1 MFLTKIE
8 INGFKSFAQ
17 KTVLDFSESGT
28 EKPPKDSRKLK
39 PLTPFTQGVEKG
51 ITAIVGP
58 NGSGKSNVA
67 DALKWVM
74 GEQSMKSLRGK
85 KSSDIIFAGSSSKS
99 RLGSAQVSI
108 FLDNS
113 DKSIPIDYEEVV
125 IARKIY
131 QSGESEYLINGSKVR
146 LGDVLELLAKA
157 GVGQRSYSIV
167 DQGMADRLL
176 NATPMERRIII
187 EEAAGVREYQMKKE
201 KSQRKLKST
210 TKNLQRAKELLVE
223 IEPHLRLLKRQYNK
237 AQKGEVYIEELRAKQ
252 NELYKFLWSE
262 LTISKT
268 KFLGQQEVSEKKV
281 NIFQKEINDL
291 SDNIK
296 KESENSVSYKEEIS
310 QLEQEKRGVSE
321 ELNNLERKLVI
332 DEGRVELERERLQRI
347 QEIES
352 VPVNT
357 NLIKKE
363 LEKIKNK
370 QEEFIEKVTGI
381 KDVKDVATLK
391 KYAQKIARELQSLY
405 EAVIK
410 GRVEKKKPSAEIAK
424 QKKENDDKIA
434 RLNKFI
440 KEKQIRRDKFSKQVS
455 VLNDKIDALVKK
467 DNDERRAS
475 IEMEDQLR
483 KKRFEIDKL
492 KNELNSYQI
501 ELAKLEVKEEDLRGQ
516 IKIEMKM
523 NPEKLMTEQNL
534 ALRAKQGERK
544 AEPLVKSEIK
554 EIDVSEYTSRI
565 YWLKMQMEQIGG
577 IDEEVIDE
585 YKETQQRY
593 DFLVKESEDLREA
606 MKKLEK
612 VIIEM
617 DEQIKGKFAEAF
629 RVINKEFGHY
639 FKIIFNGG
647 SARLEKVD
655 IEMRGKKQIDAEGN
669 SIKKGS
675 VDDLSEDEEDDEE
688 EKETQIGVEVVVN
701 PPGKKIANVGMLSG
715 GERTLTSLALLF
727 AIISHNPP
735 PFALLDEV
743 EAALDEANSRR
754 FGKILSELADQ
765 TQFILITHNRQ
776 VMKEAMVIY
785 GVTMRGDGVSEL
797 LSIKL
802 EGAEKY
808 AE

>member
-28 EKPPKDSRKLK
+28 EVKSQRSKVKGNLSVATKSEQSNSIG
-39 PLTPFTQGVEKG
+39 TEKG

-85 KSSDIIFAGSSSKS
+85 KSSDIIFAGSDSKS

-108 FLDNS
+108 YLDNS
-113 DKSIPIDYEEVV
+113 DKSLPIDYEEVV
-125 IARKIY
+125 ITRKIY

-157 GVGQRSYSIV
+157 GIGQRSYSIV
-167 DQGMADRLL
+167 NQGMADRLL
-176 NATPMERRIII
+176 NATPIERRIII
-187 EEAAGVREYQMKKE
+187 EEAAGVKEYQMKKE

-210 TKNLQRAKELLVE
+210 TKNLQRAKELLAE

-237 AQKGEVYIEELRAKQ
+237 AQKGEVYIEELREKQ
-252 NELYKFLWSE
+252 NILYKFLWYE
-262 LTISKT
+262 LSNNK
-268 KFLGQQEVSEKKV
+268 KNFLDKQVIVEKDVDK
-281 NIFQKEINDL
+281 FQKEIYAL
-291 SDNIK
+291 SDKI
-296 KESENSVSYKEEIS
+296 KEESQNAIS
-310 QLEQEKRGVSE
+310 HQDEINKLEQERRQTSQK
-321 ELNNLERKLVI
+321 LNDLERALVI
-332 DEGRVELERERLQRI
+332 EEGRI
-347 QEIES
+347 
-352 VPVNT
+352 
-357 NLIKKE
+357 E
-363 LEKIKNK
+363 LEKDKLKQIQKIELVSVDTDLIKNHLEEIK
-370 QEEFIEKVTGI
+370 QRQEELLKKIKLAKDTKAIHELEQYVKKVI
-381 KDVKDVATLK
+381 KD
-391 KYAQKIARELQSLY
+391 LQNLY

-410 GRVEKKKPSAEIAK
+410 GKVEKKKPLAEIKK
-424 QKKENDDKIA
+424 QEKINNQRIADLDKSIDRT
-434 RLNKFI
+434 RLTRNKVV
-440 KEKQIRRDKFSKQVS
+440 KQVDE
-455 VLNDKIDALVKK
+455 LTKKIETLIEK
-467 DNDERRAS
+467 DNKERRTS
-475 IEMEDQLR
+475 IEMEDKLR
-483 KKRFEIDKL
+483 KKRFEVDKF

-501 ELAKLEVKEEDLRGQ
+501 ELAKLEVKEDDLRKQ
-516 IKIEMKM
+516 IMAELKIS
-523 NPEKLMTEQNL
+523 PEKLKLSDISKKLNV
-534 ALRAKQGERK
+534 
-544 AEPLVKSEIK
+544 PEI
-554 EIDVSEYTSRI
+554 TSRI
-565 YWLKMQMEQIGG
+565 YWLKMQLEQIGG
-577 IDEEVIDE
+577 IDEEVVEE

-593 DFLVKESEDLREA
+593 DFLTKESNDLQQA

-612 VIIEM
+612 VIVEM
-617 DEQIKGKFAEAF
+617 DEQIKGKFSKAYKS
-629 RVINKEFGHY
+629 INKEFQNY

-647 SARLEKVD
+647 RANLEKIKIETKGSRKEVDENSANNLEED
-655 IEMRGKKQIDAEGN
+655 IEGK
-669 SIKKGS
+669 
-675 VDDLSEDEEDDEE
+675 EE
-688 EKETQIGVEVVVN
+688 EREIQIGVEVVVS
-701 PPGKKIANVGMLSG
+701 PPGKKISNLGMLSG
-715 GERTLTSLALLF
+715 GERTLTSIALLF

-754 FGKILSELADQ
+754 FGNILKKLAGH

-776 VMKEAMVIY
+776 VMKEAAIVY

>member
-17 KTVLDFSESGT
+17 KTVLDFSESGGVSIGDVMSKGN
-28 EKPPKDSRKLK
+28 ENENRK
-39 PLTPFTQGVEKG
+39 GINEKG

-125 IARKIY
+125 ISRKIY
-131 QSGESEYLINGSKVR
+131 QSGESEYLINKSKVR
-146 LGDVLELLAKA
+146 LGDVLELLAKS
-157 GVGQRSYSIV
+157 GVGQRSYSII

-176 NATPMERRIII
+176 NATSIERRIII
-187 EEAAGVREYQMKKE
+187 EEAAGVKGYQMKKE

-210 TKNLQRAKELLVE
+210 TKNLQRAKELLAE

-237 AQKGEVYIEELRAKQ
+237 AQKGEVYIEELKEKQ
-252 NELYKFLWSE
+252 DGLYKFLWNE
-262 LTISKT
+262 LITSKS
-268 KFLGQQEVSEKKV
+268 KFLEQQEVSEKKV
-281 NIFQKEINDL
+281 NNFQSEINEL
-291 SDNIK
+291 SDKIK

-310 QLEQEKRGVSE
+310 QLEQEKRDILE
-321 ELNNLERKLVI
+321 DLNNLERKLVI
-332 DEGRVELERERLQRI
+332 DEGRVELEKERLERI

-352 VPVNT
+352 VLVNT
-357 NLIKKE
+357 NLIKKR
-363 LEKIKNK
+363 LEKIKSRQNELIK
-370 QEEFIEKVTGI
+370 KIIGI
-381 KDVKDVATLK
+381 KNIRDISSLK
-391 KYAQKIARELQSLY
+391 YYAQKVVTELQSLY
-405 EAVIK
+405 EAIIK
-410 GRVEKKKPSAEIAK
+410 GRVEKKKPTKEIAE
-424 QKKENDDKIA
+424 QKKKNNKKIA
-434 RLNKFI
+434 KFNKFI
-440 KEKQIRRDKFSKQVS
+440 KEKQIKRDKLSKQITE
-455 VLNDKIDALVKK
+455 LNSKIDGLVKK
-467 DNDERRAS
+467 DNDERRTS

-483 KKRFEIDKL
+483 RKRFEIDSL
-492 KNELNSYQI
+492 KNELNGYQI

-523 NPEKLMTEQNL
+523 EPEKLLSEQKAGLL
-534 ALRAKQGERK
+534 AN
-544 AEPLVKSEIK
+544 SEIK
-554 EIDVSEYTSRI
+554 EVDVSGYTSRI

-577 IDEEVIDE
+577 IDAEVIDE

-593 DFLVKESEDLREA
+593 DFLIKESEDLNEA

-612 VIIEM
+612 VIVEM

-629 RVINKEFGHY
+629 RVINKEFKHY

-647 SARLEKVD
+647 SARLERID
-655 IEMRGKKQIDAEGN
+655 IEMRGKKLTGE
-669 SIKKGS
+669 
-675 VDDLSEDEEDDEE
+675 EDENMDEDGEE
-688 EKETQIGVEVVVN
+688 DKEKKETRVGVEVIVD
-701 PPGKKIANVGMLSG
+701 PPGKKISNVGMLSG
-715 GERTLTSLALLF
+715 GERALTSLALLF

-754 FGKILSELADQ
+754 FVKILQKLTNK

-776 VMKEAMVIY
+776 VMKEASVIY

-808 AE
+808 VE

>member
-17 KTVLDFSESGT
+17 KTVLDFSESGM
-28 EKPPKDSRKLK
+28 EVESKKSNVKSNLSVAIKSKQPNNK
-39 PLTPFTQGVEKG
+39 GVEKG

-85 KSSDIIFAGSSSKS
+85 KSRDIIFAGSDTKS

-108 FLDNS
+108 FLNNS

-125 IARKIY
+125 ITRKIY

-146 LGDVLELLAKA
+146 LGDVLELLAKT

-176 NATPMERRIII
+176 NATPIERRVII
-187 EEAAGVREYQMKKE
+187 EEAAGVKEYQMKKE

-210 TKNLQRAKELLVE
+210 TKNLQRAQELLVE

-237 AQKGEVYIEELRAKQ
+237 AQKGEIYIEELKEKQ
-252 NELYKFLWSE
+252 NDLYKFLWSE
-262 LTISKT
+262 LITSKT
-268 KFLGQQEVSEKKV
+268 KFLKQQEDAEKTV
-281 NIFQKEINDL
+281 NSFQEEINEL

-296 KESENSVSYKEEIS
+296 KESENSVSHKEEIS
-310 QLEQEKRGVSE
+310 KLEQEKRIVSQQ
-321 ELNNLERKLVI
+321 LNDLERSLVI
-332 DEGRVELERERLQRI
+332 EEGRVELEKEKLKRI
-347 QEIES
+347 QEIET

-357 NLIKKE
+357 SLIKKE
-363 LEKIKNK
+363 LEKIKTK
-370 QEEFIEKVTGI
+370 QDELIKKVIEI
-381 KDVKDVATLK
+381 KDIKDMATLK
-391 KYAQKIARELQSLY
+391 EYAQTVAREIQNLY
-405 EAVIK
+405 ESVIK
-410 GRVEKKKPSAEIAK
+410 GRVEKKKPSKEIAE
-424 QKKENDDKIA
+424 QKKKNDEKIA
-434 RLNKFI
+434 KLNKFI
-440 KEKQIRRDKFSKQVS
+440 KDKQIKRDKFSKQVLE
-455 VLNDKIDALVKK
+455 LNDKIDALVEK
-467 DNDERRAS
+467 DNKERRAS

-492 KNELNSYQI
+492 KSELNSCQI
-501 ELAKLEVKEEDLRGQ
+501 ELAKLGVKEDDLRGQ
-516 IKIEMKM
+516 IQVEMKM
-523 NPEKLMTEQNL
+523 NPEKFLLKN
-534 ALRAKQGERK
+534 
-544 AEPLVKSEIK
+544 VSEIN
-554 EIDVSEYTSRI
+554 VSEYTSRI
-565 YWLKMQMEQIGG
+565 YWLKIQLEQIGG
-577 IDEEVIDE
+577 IDMEVIEE
-585 YKETQQRY
+585 YKETQRRY

-612 VIIEM
+612 VIVEM

-629 RVINKEFGHY
+629 RIINKEFGHY

-655 IEMRGKKQIDAEGN
+655 IEMRGKKQIDDEGN

-675 VDDLSEDEEDDEE
+675 VDDLSEDEEDEE
-688 EKETQIGVEVVVN
+688 EKEMQTGVEVVVS

-754 FGKILSELADQ
+754 FGKILSELADR

-776 VMKEAMVIY
+776 VMREAAVIY
-785 GVTMRGDGVSEL
+785 GVTMRGDGISEL
-797 LSIKL
+797 LSIRL

>member
-28 EKPPKDSRKLK
+28 EKSPKDSRKLK

-357 NLIKKE
+357 SLIKKE

-516 IKIEMKM
+516 IQIEMKM

-534 ALRAKQGERK
+534 ALRAKQG
-544 AEPLVKSEIK
+544 
-554 EIDVSEYTSRI
+554 
-565 YWLKMQMEQIGG
+565 
-577 IDEEVIDE
+577 
-585 YKETQQRY
+585 
-593 DFLVKESEDLREA
+593 
-606 MKKLEK
+606 
-612 VIIEM
+612 
-617 DEQIKGKFAEAF
+617 
-629 RVINKEFGHY
+629 
-639 FKIIFNGG
+639 
-647 SARLEKVD
+647 
-655 IEMRGKKQIDAEGN
+655 
-669 SIKKGS
+669 
-675 VDDLSEDEEDDEE
+675 
-688 EKETQIGVEVVVN
+688 
-701 PPGKKIANVGMLSG
+701 
-715 GERTLTSLALLF
+715 
-727 AIISHNPP
+727 
-735 PFALLDEV
+735 
-743 EAALDEANSRR
+743 
-754 FGKILSELADQ
+754 
-765 TQFILITHNRQ
+765 
-776 VMKEAMVIY
+776 
-785 GVTMRGDGVSEL
+785 
-797 LSIKL
+797 
-802 EGAEKY
+802 
-808 AE
+808 

>member
-1 MFLTKIE
+1 MLLTKIE

-17 KTVLDFSESGT
+17 KTILDFSEKNSNKQ
-28 EKPPKDSRKLK
+28 EVS
-39 PLTPFTQGVEKG
+39 EKG

-67 DALKWVM
+67 DALKWVL

-85 KSSDIIFAGSSSKS
+85 KASDIIFAGSSSKS

-108 FLDNS
+108 YLDNS

-125 IARKIY
+125 ITRKIY
-131 QSGESEYLINGSKVR
+131 QNGDSEYLINKSRVR

-167 DQGMADRLL
+167 NQGMADKLL
-176 NATPMERRIII
+176 NATPIERRIII
-187 EEAAGVREYQMKKE
+187 EEAAGVKEYQMKKE

-210 TKNLQRAKELLVE
+210 TKNLQRAKELLAE

-237 AQKGEVYIEELRAKQ
+237 AQKGEVYIEELKEKQ
-252 NELYKFLWSE
+252 DGLYKFLWSE
-262 LTISKT
+262 LVTSKS
-268 KFLGQQEVSEKKV
+268 KFLKQQEESEKKV
-281 NIFQKEINDL
+281 NNLQEEINEL
-291 SDNIK
+291 SDKIK
-296 KESENSVSYKEEIS
+296 EESENSVSYKEEIS
-310 QLEQEKRGVSE
+310 QLEQEKRKISE

-332 DEGRVELERERLQRI
+332 DEGRVELEKERLQRI

-363 LEKIKNK
+363 LEKIKTRQSELVK
-370 QEEFIEKVTGI
+370 KVAETKDI
-381 KDVKDVATLK
+381 KEIPSLRE
-391 KYAQKIARELQSLY
+391 YAQEVLGELQNLY

-410 GRVEKKKPSAEIAK
+410 GRVEKKKPTKEIAE
-424 QKKENDDKIA
+424 QKKKNDEKITK
-434 RLNKFI
+434 LNKFI
-440 KEKQIRRDKFSKQVS
+440 KERQIKRDALSDQVAK
-455 VLNDKIDALVKK
+455 LNDKIDALVKK

-483 KKRFEIDKL
+483 KKRFEIDTL

-501 ELAKLEVKEEDLRGQ
+501 ELAKLEVKEDDLRGQ
-516 IKIEMKM
+516 IKAEMKM
-523 NPEKLMTEQNL
+523 EPEKLVDEQGL
-534 ALRAKQGERK
+534 ASRAMRSEGEAR
-544 AEPLVKSEIK
+544 PLAKSDIQ
-554 EIDVSEYTSRI
+554 EIDVAECTSRI
-565 YWLKMQMEQIGG
+565 YWLKMQLEQIGG
-577 IDEEVIDE
+577 IDAEVIDE

-593 DFLVKESEDLREA
+593 DFLVKESEDLNQA
-606 MKKLEK
+606 MKKLET
-612 VIIEM
+612 VIVEM

-629 RVINKEFGHY
+629 KIINKEFKHY

-647 SARLEKVD
+647 NARLEKVNIALPRRINQGLKGEED
-655 IEMRGKKQIDAEGN
+655 INVENTNEN
-669 SIKKGS
+669 
-675 VDDLSEDEEDDEE
+675 DDEE
-688 EKETQIGVEVVVN
+688 EKETRVGVEVIVN

-776 VMKEAMVIY
+776 IMKEARIIY
-785 GVTMRGDGVSEL
+785 GVTMRGDGLSEL

>member
-1 MFLTKIE
+1 MFLIKIE

-17 KTVLDFSESGT
+17 KTVLDFSESGGLSIGDVMSIGS
-28 EKPPKDSRKLK
+28 KKNDGSKKSNKKD
-39 PLTPFTQGVEKG
+39 EKG

-74 GEQSMKSLRGK
+74 GEQSMKSIRGK
-85 KSSDIIFAGSSSKS
+85 KSSDIIFAGSDSKS

-108 FLDNS
+108 YLDNS
-113 DKSIPIDYEEVV
+113 DKSIPIDYGEVV
-125 IARKIY
+125 ISRKIY

-146 LGDVLELLAKA
+146 LGDILELLAKA

-176 NATPMERRIII
+176 NATPIERRVII
-187 EEAAGVREYQMKKE
+187 EEAAGVKEYQMKKE

-210 TKNLQRAKELLVE
+210 TKNLQRAKELLAE
-223 IEPHLRLLKRQYNK
+223 IESHLRLLKRQYNK
-237 AQKGEVYIEELRAKQ
+237 AQKGEVYVEELKEKQ
-252 NELYKFLWSE
+252 SSLYKFLWSE
-262 LTISKT
+262 LVSSKGE
-268 KFLGQQEVSEKKV
+268 FLKQQEELEKKV
-281 NIFQKEINDL
+281 NAFQKEINDL
-291 SDNIK
+291 SDSIK
-296 KESENSVSYKEEIS
+296 KESENSVSHKEEIS
-310 QLEQEKRGVSE
+310 QLEQEKRVVSQK
-321 ELNNLERKLVI
+321 LNDMERKLVV
-332 DEGRVELERERLQRI
+332 DEGRVELEMERLKRI
-347 QEIES
+347 QEIET

-357 NLIKKE
+357 SLIKKE

-370 QEEFIEKVTGI
+370 QEEFIKKVTGI
-381 KDVKDVATLK
+381 KNIKDVASLK
-391 KYAQKIARELQSLY
+391 KYAQKVATELQSLY

-410 GRVEKKKPSAEIAK
+410 GRVEKKKPSEEIAK

-440 KEKQIRRDKFSKQVS
+440 KDKQVKRDKFSKQVAE
-455 VLNDKIDALVKK
+455 LNDKIDALVKK

-492 KNELNSYQI
+492 KSELNSCQI
-501 ELAKLEVKEEDLRGQ
+501 ELAKLEVREEDLRKQ
-516 IKIEMKM
+516 IQLEMKM
-523 NPEKLMTEQNL
+523 NPEKLVL
-534 ALRAKQGERK
+534 KD
-544 AEPLVKSEIK
+544 VV
-554 EIDVSEYTSRI
+554 EIDISEYSNRI
-565 YWLKMQMEQIGG
+565 YWLKMQLEQIGG
-577 IDEEVIDE
+577 IDAEVIDE

-593 DFLVKESEDLREA
+593 DFLVKESEDLKEA

-612 VIIEM
+612 VIVEM
-617 DEQIKGKFAEAF
+617 DEQIKGKFANAF
-629 RVINKEFGHY
+629 KVIDKEFKHY

-647 SARLEKVD
+647 SARLEKVEIANRRLVRLGRD
-655 IEMRGKKQIDAEGN
+655 EEGN

-675 VDDLSEDEEDDEE
+675 VNDLTDVDEEDDEE
-688 EKETQIGVEVVVN
+688 EKEIQIGVEVVVN

-754 FGKILSELADQ
+754 FGKILSELANQ

-776 VMKEAMVIY
+776 VMKEAAVIY